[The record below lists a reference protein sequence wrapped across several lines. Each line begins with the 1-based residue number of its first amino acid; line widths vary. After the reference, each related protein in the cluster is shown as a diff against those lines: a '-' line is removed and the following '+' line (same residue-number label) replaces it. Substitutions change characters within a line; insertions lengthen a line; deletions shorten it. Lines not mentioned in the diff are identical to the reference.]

1 MQSQDVARSRVE
13 LPRAP
18 ALRRL
23 LGYMRPYLGLL
34 VLALFLA
41 LAHSGGRYLRA
52 YLIKPLLDDVLVPH
66 ATGSAPE
73 PELSWLPGAAF
84 LPDAASSALPV
95 PPRTLTREQGA
106 ALEARIVASFGRIL
120 AVAVVLV
127 FAMPLLFFA
136 RSYVV
141 EYALGRVDVDIKRQV
156 CAKLLALPLRF
167 HQEQRRGDVL
177 SRTLRDVETAYGA
190 LSLVFGDFLHASV
203 SILVGAGVLFFIS
216 WQLSLAFL
224 LAGPALFAV
233 MAYFGTRIRH
243 SARRRQES
251 FADVT
256 QRLVEILAGI
266 KVIKVFRA
274 EVLEEA
280 AFRRETR
287 KLFRRSMKVVRQRL
301 MARGLVET
309 LNFSIGVAVLAL
321 GFELLLRGRFGL
333 TPGDLAAFA
342 AILGTTYQPTKELA
356 RGWTRLMDAVPS
368 ADRFFEVLDRP
379 VELLDAPD
387 AVRVSDVRHGVRLRD
402 VTFGYG
408 DEPVLRGVS
417 LEIRAGE
424 VVALVGRS
432 GAGKTTLADLLLRL
446 YDPLEGAIEIDG
458 IDLRQVQRSS
468 LLAQIAV
475 VAQDPF
481 LFDGTIRENIAYGR
495 PGARE
500 EEIRAAARV
509 AHVEEFVSR
518 LPLGYE
524 TEVGPI
530 GTRLSG
536 GQRQRITIARAIV
549 KNPSI
554 LIFDEATSSL
564 DSKSERYV
572 QEAIEAL
579 LGGRRTV
586 LMIAHRLSTLRLA
599 DRIAVLEGGRIVE
612 EGSHE
617 ELLRKG
623 GLYRELVE
631 LQGTG
636 REPAPPG

>member
-1 MQSQDVARSRVE
+1 MDPGRGAGSRAV
-13 LPRAP
+13 LPQAP
-18 ALRRL
+18 ALGRL
-23 LGYMRPYLGLL
+23 LRYARPYLGLL
-34 VLALFLA
+34 LLALLLA
-41 LAHSGGRYLRA
+41 FAHSGGRYLRA
-52 YLIKPLLDDVLVPH
+52 WLIKPLLDDVLVPH
-66 ATGSAPE
+66 AASGAPE
-73 PELSWLPGAAF
+73 PGPSWLPGRSLLPGAEAPAPPLPRQPLSEAEAAD
-84 LPDAASSALPV
+84 LQARVVGSLSEIALV
-95 PPRTLTREQGA
+95 
-106 ALEARIVASFGRIL
+106 AL
-120 AVAVVLV
+120 VLV
-127 FAMPLLFFA
+127 FAMPLLEFG

-141 EYALGRVDVDIKRQV
+141 EYALGRVDVDIKRQL

-190 LSLVFGDFLHASV
+190 LSIVFGDFLHSIV
-203 SILVGAGVLFFIS
+203 SLLVGACVLFAIS
-216 WQLSLAFL
+216 WQISLVFL
-224 LAGPALFAV
+224 CAGPALFFLIAN
-233 MAYFGTRIRH
+233 FGARIRK
-243 SARRRQES
+243 SARRRQET

-256 QRLVEILAGI
+256 QRLVEILTGI

-280 AFRRETR
+280 AFRRETQ

-301 MARGLVET
+301 LARGLVET
-309 LNFSIGVAVLAL
+309 LNFAVAVGVLAV
-321 GFELLLRGRFGL
+321 GFWLLLRGRYGL
-333 TPGDLAAFA
+333 TTGDLGAFA
-342 AILGTTYQPTKELA
+342 AVLGTTYQPTKELA
-356 RGWTRLMDAVPS
+356 RGWARLMDAVP
-368 ADRFFEVLDRP
+368 AAERFLEVLDTP

-387 AVRVSDVRHGVRLRD
+387 AVRLADVRRGVSVRD
-402 VTFGYG
+402 VSFGYG
-408 DEPVLRGVS
+408 GELVLRGVS

-432 GAGKTTLADLLLRL
+432 GEGKTTLADLLLRL
-446 YDPLEGAIEIDG
+446 YDPLAGAIEIDG
-458 IDLRQVQRSS
+458 LDLRQIQRSS

-500 EEIRAAARV
+500 DEIRAAARV
-509 AHVEEFVSR
+509 AHVEEFAGR
-518 LPLGYE
+518 LPQGYE
-524 TEVGPI
+524 TEVGPM

-536 GQRQRITIARAIV
+536 GQRQRITIARAIL
-549 KNPSI
+549 KNPAI
-554 LIFDEATSSL
+554 LIFDEATSAL
-564 DSKSERYV
+564 DTKSERYV

-599 DRIAVLEGGRIVE
+599 DRIAVLEDGRIAE
-612 EGSHE
+612 EGSHD

-631 LQGTG
+631 LQG
-636 REPAPPG
+636 PGSEAGA